1 MNFYSKLDIKQINN
15 NNMKMKTTTK
25 RFLIL
30 FVAVMAMM
38 VNVNAEKV
46 PYAKLS
52 GSTLTFQYGEL
63 TTGTFIFDLSNE
75 NFYENLNPIAST
87 VMYVKIEPSF
97 AEVRFRSCSHL
108 FYNMENLQSIAGLQ
122 YLNTSEVTNMLC
134 MFAGCK
140 NLKTIDVSGFN
151 TSKVTNMKKMFFD
164 CNRLENVDVSSFN
177 TPNVTDMTYMFGGC
191 DSLKT
196 VDVSG
201 FNTSSVTGMGGLFSG
216 CDNLET
222 IDVGGFNTSNVTSMK
237 EMFDGCK
244 SLKAIDVSGFNTSN
258 VTNMGNMFDDCSRL
272 ENVDVS
278 GFNTS
283 NVTDMSYMFRYC
295 SGLTNLDVSG
305 FNTSNVTDMSDMFY
319 GCEKLSSLDV
329 SAFNTS
335 NVTDMSGMFYECKS
349 LASLNVSSFNTSNVA
364 NMRAMFANCSGLTNL
379 DVSGFNTSNVTDMSS
394 MFYYCIRLTSLDLR
408 NFNTSNVT
416 NMNSMFNASI
426 RLKIIDVRN
435 FNTSKVTNMGM
446 MFAQCDSLTTI
457 YCNDSWSCNNS
468 SHMFMWS
475 YKLKGA
481 ISYNETRNDATYAN
495 PETGYFTYK
504 DYDLWVNGTQVTHT
518 NYNNLSV
525 INGVNGTVKFD
536 NTTQT
541 LILDNATIT
550 AANNTYAISSNLP
563 CLRITVMGDNT
574 LTSATNGGI
583 RSNGSLEL
591 SGSGSSALS
600 VSGTSALVMTSVA
613 KNHLNITDLNLT
625 FDGTSYYGV
634 LSSNNSTVMEIQGD
648 SEVKT
653 KGVRECYS
661 GLKDIIIPEGY
672 EVIEPT
678 GAYISGGKVLATDGS
693 SVKEEWVTIGPKGY
707 GLEVGGIPVTIKNK
721 GNITG
726 SNIKQGT
733 ASYDDE
739 TKTLTLTDCSIG
751 MDYTTGT
758 IGIKSSMDSLAIH
771 LVGNNSIGMVDTGIE
786 STGDVTI
793 AGPGKLGFVIC
804 NTGIYMAG
812 ISAKDLAIT
821 DGAKLDMTLVGT
833 GILGQTLKV
842 TGTTRVVYRKN
853 LRVSGGM
860 SDVNIVAST
869 SAISDMNKLVLND
882 GLSLTAPVGAKFE
895 NHAVCDKDGNVVKGK
910 NVRFSLAGDVNND
923 GAVTMADAN
932 AVVNYFLATDKPS
945 SFDVDNANVNGD
957 ADDDGKPSITMADAN
972 AIVNM
977 FLGQ

>member
-1 MNFYSKLDIKQINN
+1 
-15 NNMKMKTTTK
+15 MKMKTTTK
-25 RFLIL
+25 RFLVL
-30 FVAVMAMM
+30 FLAVMAMM
-38 VNVNAEKV
+38 VNANAWSV
-46 PYAKLS
+46 PYATLS

-63 TTGTFIFDLSNE
+63 PTGQYVYNMSNE
-75 NFYENLNPIAST
+75 KFYDKWSSIVTSIT
-87 VMYVKIEPSF
+87 KITIDPSF
-97 AEVRFRSCSHL
+97 AEVRFKTCAKL
-108 FYNMENLQSIAGLQ
+108 FYGMTNLESIEGLQ
-122 YLNTSEVTNMLC
+122 YLNTSEATNMYS
-134 MFAGCK
+134 MFAGCQSLATL
-140 NLKTIDVSGFN
+140 NVSSFN
-151 TSKVTNMKKMFFD
+151 TSKVTDMSFMFQN
-164 CNRLENVDVSSFN
+164 CIKLTE
-177 TPNVTDMTYMFGGC
+177 
-191 DSLKT
+191 L
-196 VDVSG
+196 
-201 FNTSSVTGMGGLFSG
+201 
-216 CDNLET
+216 
-222 IDVGGFNTSNVTSMK
+222 
-237 EMFDGCK
+237 
-244 SLKAIDVSGFNTSN
+244 DVSGFNTSN
-258 VTNMGNMFDDCSRL
+258 VTNMNAMFMSCGKL
-272 ENVDVS
+272 TNLDVRK
-278 GFNTS
+278 FDTS
-283 NVTDMSYMFRYC
+283 NVTNMGSMFC
-295 SGLTNLDVSG
+295 FCQKLTDLDVSG
-305 FNTSNVTDMSDMFY
+305 FNTYKVTDM
-319 GCEKLSSLDV
+319 
-329 SAFNTS
+329 
-335 NVTDMSGMFYECKS
+335 
-349 LASLNVSSFNTSNVA
+349 
-364 NMRAMFANCSGLTNL
+364 R
-379 DVSGFNTSNVTDMSS
+379 S
-394 MFYYCIRLTSLDLR
+394 MFYWCL
-408 NFNTSNVT
+408 
-416 NMNSMFNASI
+416 
-426 RLKIIDVRN
+426 
-435 FNTSKVTNMGM
+435 
-446 MFAQCDSLTTI
+446 SLTTI
-457 YCNDSWSCNNS
+457 YCNYKWICGNS
-468 SHMFMWS
+468 SGMFS
-475 YKLKGA
+475 YCKKLKGA
-481 ISYNETRNDATYAN
+481 ISYDSSKEDATYAN
-495 PETGYFTYK
+495 PATGYFTYK
-504 DYDLWVNGTQVTHT
+504 DHEYYDIWVAGTQVTLA
-518 NYNNLSV
+518 NYNDLSG
-525 INGVNGTVKFD
+525 ISGVSGTVKYD
-536 NTTQT
+536 PYTRT
-541 LILDNATIT
+541 LTLDNATIT
-550 AANNTYAISSNLP
+550 ATDNKRYAICSEMPNLKIQVKGNCTLSSA
-563 CLRITVMGDNT
+563 IAV
-574 LTSATNGGI
+574 GI
-583 RSNGSLEL
+583 SSSGSLEL
-591 SGSGSSALS
+591 CGTGASTLS
-600 VSGTSALVMTSVA
+600 VSGPTALVMSSENA
-613 KNHLNITDLNLT
+613 IRLNVKDLNLT
-625 FDGTSYYGV
+625 LDGTSYYGV

-693 SVKEEWVTIGPKGY
+693 SVKEEWVTIGQKRY
-707 GLEVGGIPVTIKNK
+707 GLEVGGIPVTIMNK

-842 TGTTRVVYRKN
+842 TGTTRVVYRKT

-860 SDVNIVAST
+860 SDVSIIAST

-957 ADDDGKPSITMADAN
+957 GDDDGKPSITMADAN